1 MTLVEEA
8 LRHPEDEREAYLR
21 RACHANSKLFN
32 EAWSYVQWEKRMQRF
47 LLDPLQPPPASKL
60 PFQPGQI
67 LINRF
72 RIVREV
78 AQGGMGIVWE
88 AIDQKL
94 DRRVAL
100 KCAKAGFGTHLPPE
114 VRNAREISHPN
125 VCKIFEIHTASTPD
139 GEIDFI
145 SMEFLEGETLA
156 ERVNHVRLPESKAR
170 AIAQQL
176 TAGLAEAHRN
186 QLIHGD
192 LKTNNVIL
200 ATDSAGST
208 RAVITDF
215 GLARNADA
223 SAALLGGTPAYMAP
237 ELWRGAKPSVTSDI
251 YALGVILWELHYGQ
265 PPSDLGLVS
274 STLPAGEHLSWQ
286 PPTGHGRWDRI
297 IARCLDPNP
306 KRRFQ
311 SAEEVEQAFGPSR
324 LRKRLQVAAAFLL
337 LTAGSGWIT
346 YQSTTGPAEK
356 VHLALL
362 PDNGSFSGVLLRD
375 TANRL
380 AELKSTP
387 QTRFRFISLDK
398 VIRNHVHTSDEARV
412 LVGASHA
419 LRATAERHGDVVT
432 VHAYLADLRSGVD
445 AREWTAEYKA
455 SEMRYVPTALAGTVT
470 ETLHLPPPNGGASV
484 NAAAQQEYQ
493 AGLAAL
499 GRDRTVDQARR
510 SFEKAVRSDYDSALT
525 WAGLAEAQQLKG
537 GTTGD
542 KEWFDRAAES
552 VRQAEKRNSDLPEV
566 HCVAGQVLAS
576 SNQYEKAIV
585 EYQRAIELEPNS
597 DGAYRRLG
605 EAFQEN
611 AQIDEAFNNFRKAV
625 KVGPHQYRNFIAL
638 GSYYYDQAK
647 YKEAVLYFRQAVKLA
662 PDEPRTLYGLGVA
675 YLNSGQFSLAEQ
687 ELRSSIKLSE
697 TSIAFASL
705 GVVLMYERRDRDA
718 IPYLLRVL
726 RLGPDRYLSW
736 MNLGTAYRRIYLR
749 SKAQWA
755 YQRGLG
761 LAEAAI
767 AKHPRSGN
775 IRAYLA
781 YLCAQVGE
789 RKRAEYEI
797 VQALQQAPNDA
808 ETLYAVA
815 LTYEALDRRNDTL
828 SVLTQAPIGVLK
840 DLSRWPDVADLV
852 RDPRFTQLLASHSEK

>member
-8 LRHPEDEREAYLR
+8 LRHPEDEREGYLR
-21 RACHANSKLFN
+21 RACHANSRLFN

-47 LLDPLQPPPASKL
+47 LLDPLQPPAESKL

-176 TAGLAEAHRN
+176 SAGLAEAHRN
-186 QLIHGD
+186 HLIHGD

-237 ELWRGAKPSVTSDI
+237 ELWRGAKPSVVSDI

-265 PPSDLGLVS
+265 PPSDLGMVS
-274 STLPAGEHLSWQ
+274 STLPAGEHLSWK
-286 PPTGHGRWDRI
+286 PPVGHGRWDRI
-297 IARCLDPNP
+297 IARCLDPEP
-306 KRRFQ
+306 ARRFQ
-311 SAEEVEQAFGPSR
+311 SAQEVAQAFRPSR
-324 LRKRLQVAAAFLL
+324 LRKRLQSAVALL
-337 LTAGSGWIT
+337 LLAAGSGWIT

-380 AELKSTP
+380 AELKSSP

-398 VIRNHVHTSDEARV
+398 VIRNHVHTPDEARV

-419 LRATAERHGDVVT
+419 LRATAERQGDAVT

-455 SEMRYVPTALAGTVT
+455 SEMRYVPTALAGVVT
-470 ETLHLPPPNGGASV
+470 ETLHLPPTSGGASV
-484 NAAAQQEYQ
+484 NAAAQQDYQ
-493 AGLAAL
+493 AGLSAL
-499 GRDRTVDQARR
+499 RRDRTVDQARR
-510 SFEKAVRSDYDSALT
+510 SFEQAVKSDRDSALT
-525 WAGLAEAQQLKG
+525 WAGLAEAQRLTG
-537 GTTGD
+537 GITGNKD
-542 KEWFDRAAES
+542 WLDCAVES
-552 VRQAEKRNSDLPEV
+552 VQQAQKRNLDLPEV
-566 HCVAGQVLAS
+566 HRIAGLVQAS
-576 SNQYEKAIV
+576 SGHYDQAIV
-585 EYQRAIELEPNS
+585 EYRRAIELDPAN
-597 DGAYRRLG
+597 DDAYRRMG
-605 EAFQEN
+605 EAYEDNNQV
-611 AQIDEAFNNFRKAV
+611 DEALTAFQKAIKSGPQQFRNFRDLGGLYYEQASYNEAIFYLRRAV
-625 KVGPHQYRNFIAL
+625 
-638 GSYYYDQAK
+638 
-647 YKEAVLYFRQAVKLA
+647 ELA
-662 PDEPRTLYGLGVA
+662 PREPQTLYGLGVA
-675 YLNSGQFSLAEQ
+675 HLANGQFASAEN
-687 ELRSSIKLSE
+687 ELRSSLRLSDAPD
-697 TSIAFASL
+697 TANSL
-705 GVVLMYERRDRDA
+705 AVVQMYQGKDRA
-718 IPYLLRVL
+718 AVSYLKRVL
-726 RLGPDRYLSW
+726 DLGRDRYLAW
-736 MNLGTAYRRIYLR
+736 MNLGTAYRHLGFKSESRR
-749 SKAQWA
+749 A
-755 YQRGLG
+755 YRHGLVV
-761 LAEAAI
+761 AEADI
-767 AKHPRSGN
+767 ANNPRSGRT
-775 IRAYLA
+775 RAYLA

-789 RKRAEYEI
+789 RRRAESEI
-797 VQALQQAPNDA
+797 IQALQQSPSDGA
-808 ETLYAVA
+808 TVSTVA
-815 LTYEALDRRNDTL
+815 LTYEALHRRNDTL
-828 SVLTQAPIGVLK
+828 EVLTTASRGTLAN
-840 DLSRWPDVADLV
+840 LARWPDVADLH
-852 RDPRFTQLLASHSEK
+852 RDPRFIKLLASHGDK